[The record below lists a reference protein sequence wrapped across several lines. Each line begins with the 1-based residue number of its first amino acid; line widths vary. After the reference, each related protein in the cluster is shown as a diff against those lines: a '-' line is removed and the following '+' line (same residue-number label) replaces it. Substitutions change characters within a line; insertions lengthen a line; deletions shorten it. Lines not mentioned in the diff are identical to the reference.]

1 MNSINTEEIMAQ
13 IKQDI
18 KDRGLFSDML
28 SFEDIP
34 YQKPVQA
41 DTAGDISGEDFKGK
55 MLWLKAHYYI
65 QPYKQLAGNAVSVLA
80 KKIVRRMTKFYVE
93 PVVFEQNDF
102 NANVVSVISS
112 LTESNRKLERRIAAL
127 EKENTELR
135 EKLEAKRR
143 KRK

>member
-1 MNSINTEEIMAQ
+1 MAQ

-18 KDRGLFSDML
+18 KDKGLSSDML

-34 YQKPVQA
+34 YRKPVQA
-41 DTAGDISGEDFKGK
+41 DNAGDISGEDFKGR

-80 KKIVRRMTKFYVE
+80 KKVIRKMAKFYVE

-102 NANVVSVISS
+102 NANVVSVIGS
-112 LTESNRKLERRIAAL
+112 LTESNRKLERRISAL
-127 EKENTELR
+127 ERENAELR
-135 EKLEAKRR
+135 EKLETKRR

>member
-1 MNSINTEEIMAQ
+1 MNISTEEIMAQ
-13 IKQDI
+13 IRQDI
-18 KDRGLFSDML
+18 SERGLSSDML

-34 YQKPVQA
+34 YRKPEQA
-41 DTAGDISGEDFKGK
+41 EGAGDISGEEYKGR

-80 KKIVRRMTKFYVE
+80 KKIVRKMAKFYVE

-102 NANVVSVISS
+102 NANIVSVAES
-112 LTESNRKLERRIAAL
+112 LTESNRKLEKRIEAL
-127 EKENTELR
+127 ERENAELR